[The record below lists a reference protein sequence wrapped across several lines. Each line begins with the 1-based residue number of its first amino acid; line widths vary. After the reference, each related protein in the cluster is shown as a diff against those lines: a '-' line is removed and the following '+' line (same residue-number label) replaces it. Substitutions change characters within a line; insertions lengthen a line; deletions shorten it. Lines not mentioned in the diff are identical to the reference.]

1 MAEFSRKS
9 RSKRILENINTA
21 QASKREVYDF
31 YQRWRKQYGVK
42 GKGLDFAKAR
52 KADIVRELHELETR
66 QSAEIKIAP
75 VKSFERAYEKVKKQH
90 QEPGTETLEALK
102 KLQKRAERLAA
113 AGKIS
118 KEKAK
123 IIEMTAEQP
132 KPRKRSS
139 SSSGRRQQR
148 KNLYY
153 KGRYAHDYIKKMCD
167 DGLID
172 TEDFEDSQEIWY
184 TIDLINNNSE
194 DYDFFKEHYAG
205 DYKEGSRDYYLG
217 TGGFEDFLRA
227 CDLFER
233 ELAANQKPVPQK
245 HTQEYW
251 DALAA
256 WLDSKGGI
264 TQI

>member
-42 GKGLDFAKAR
+42 GSGLDFAKAR

-66 QSAEIKIAP
+66 RSAEIKIAP

-90 QEPGTETLEALK
+90 QEPGKETLEALK

-148 KNLYY
+148 KNVYY
-153 KGRYAHDYIKKMCD
+153 KGRYAHDYIKKMCED
-167 DGLID
+167 SLLDPD
-172 TEDFEDSQEIWY
+172 TFEDSQEIWY
-184 TIDLINNNSE
+184 AIDLMNDNDE
-194 DYDFFKEHYAG
+194 DFEFFKTHYEG

-217 TGGFEDFLRA
+217 TGGFEDFLKA
-227 CDLFER
+227 FEQFET
-233 ELAANQKPVPQK
+233 ELAASGKPIPEK
-245 HTQEYW
+245 HTQAYW
-251 DALAA
+251 DELLA